1 MGLYESNSII
11 DAGEPFESN
20 WDDYEFKDPT
30 ISSLVLSRMITR
42 YDGMPCL
49 ALYKNKYSDTFYIW
63 WIDYQAF
70 VERGIFSGVLYAIT
84 KKEMNRLLNGE
95 EVDLVMMEQPMRT
108 CIILEMTQEA
118 VWHDYSPD
126 DEYACDYG
134 DTLVVME
141 DTWAK
146 PYIDLLD
153 EDKFPKGMKLV

>member
-1 MGLYESNSII
+1 MGVYESNSVI

-30 ISSLVLSRMITR
+30 ISSLVLSRMLTR

-63 WIDYQAF
+63 WLDYKAF
-70 VERGIFSGVLYAIT
+70 IEHGIFSGVLYAIT
-84 KKEMNRLLNGE
+84 EKEMNRLLDGE
-95 EVDLVMMEQPMRT
+95 EVNTIMMEQPMRT
-108 CIILEMTQEA
+108 CIVLEMNDEVVA
-118 VWHDYSPD
+118 YPDPLDDWHFDSNL
-126 DEYACDYG
+126 E
-134 DTLVVME
+134 VRE
-141 DTWAK
+141 DTWAR